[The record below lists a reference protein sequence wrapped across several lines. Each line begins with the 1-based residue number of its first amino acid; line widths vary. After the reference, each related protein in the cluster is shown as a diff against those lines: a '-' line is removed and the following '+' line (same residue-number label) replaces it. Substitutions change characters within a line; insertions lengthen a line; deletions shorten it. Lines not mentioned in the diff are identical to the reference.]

1 MSNTVTITLPSF
13 LRRVMNAY
21 QLKAHIRSLGCEL
34 YRIGRSRNWQIKTE
48 LHLISEL
55 LTIIEQENEA
65 SWQWVAKVLR
75 QQNNLFT
82 HTELVAIA
90 KRNSGITLNELIN
103 KTDCTLVQARKVID
117 ELEDLD

>member
-1 MSNTVTITLPSF
+1 MSNTVTIILPSF

-21 QLKAHIRSLGCEL
+21 QLKAYIRSLGCEL

-48 LHLISEL
+48 LHLISEIIS
-55 LTIIEQENEA
+55 IIEQENET

-75 QQNNLFT
+75 QQNNLLS
-82 HTELVAIA
+82 HRELVAIA